1 MVKEKFR
8 FYFLW
13 LSLICIGV
21 FILQNLPGI
30 PGFTE
35 MFVLNSKAIYNIEK
49 WRFISAIFLHGSIT
63 HLAYN
68 LFALLFFGG
77 LLEKLIGS
85 KKFLLVFFG
94 SGIIANII
102 SVWFYPSSL
111 GASGAIMGI
120 IGALALIRPMMMVWA
135 FGLILPMFIAAGLW
149 IAGDVLGALGAFGEK
164 GIGNI
169 AHLSGIG
176 IGLIIGLLLRKGLKK
191 RKEKSDNKIKIPDY
205 YMAGWEKRYMK

>member
-13 LSLICIGV
+13 LSLVCIGV

-35 MFVLNSKAIYNIEK
+35 MFVLNSGKALGGEF
-49 WRFISAIFLHGSIT
+49 WRFVSSMFLHSGIT
-63 HLAYN
+63 HLIYN

-85 KKFLLVFFG
+85 KRFLVLFFI
-94 SGIIANII
+94 SGIGANLV

-111 GASGAIMGI
+111 GASGAIYGI
-120 IGALALIRPMMMVWA
+120 LGALAVLKPMVMVWA
-135 FGLILPMFIAAGLW
+135 FGLILPMFLAAILW
-149 IAGDVLGALGAFGEK
+149 IIGGVI
-164 GIGNI
+164 GIFVPSNTGHI

-176 IGLIIGLLLRKGLKK
+176 VGIILGLILLVRKGKK
-191 RKEKSDNKIKIPDY
+191 KLSKKENKVVIPDY

>member
-1 MVKEKFR
+1 MAKEKFR

-35 MFVLNSKAIYNIEK
+35 IFVLNSKAFDGEF
-49 WRFISAIFLHGSIT
+49 WRFVTSMFLHSGIV
-63 HLAYN
+63 HLIYN

-85 KKFLLVFFG
+85 KKFLVLFFI
-94 SGIIANII
+94 SGIFANLV

-111 GASGAIMGI
+111 GVSGAVYGI
-120 IGALALIRPMMMVWA
+120 LGALAVLKPMMMVWA
-135 FGLILPMFIAAGLW
+135 FGLILPMFLAAILW
-149 IAGDVLGALGAFGEK
+149 IIG
-164 GIGNI
+164 GIIGIFIPSNTGHI

-176 IGLIIGLLLRKGLKK
+176 VGIVLGLILLVRKGKK
-191 RKEKSDNKIKIPDY
+191 KLSKQENKVVIPDY

>member
-1 MVKEKFR
+1 MAKEKFR

-13 LSLICIGV
+13 LSLVCIGV

-35 MFVLNSKAIYNIEK
+35 MFVLNSKALSGEV
-49 WRFISAIFLHGSIT
+49 WRFVSAIFLHSSIT
-63 HLAYN
+63 HLIYN
-68 LFALLFFGG
+68 LFALLLFGG

-85 KKFLLVFFG
+85 KRFLVLFFL
-94 SGIIANII
+94 SGIIANLV

-111 GASGAIMGI
+111 GVSGAVYGI
-120 IGALALIRPMMMVWA
+120 LGALAVLKPMMMVWA
-135 FGLILPMFIAAGLW
+135 FGLILPMFLAAILW
-149 IAGDVLGALGAFGEK
+149 I
-164 GIGNI
+164 IGGVIGMFIPSNTGHI

-176 IGLIIGLLLRKGLKK
+176 VGIILGLILLFRKGKK
-191 RKEKSDNKIKIPDY
+191 KLSKKENKVVIPDY